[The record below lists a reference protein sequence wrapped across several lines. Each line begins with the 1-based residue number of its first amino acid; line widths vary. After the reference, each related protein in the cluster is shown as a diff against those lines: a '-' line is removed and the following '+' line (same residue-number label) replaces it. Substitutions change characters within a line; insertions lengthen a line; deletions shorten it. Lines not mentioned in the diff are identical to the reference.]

1 MAMLHDFST
10 FAAQERRLRACPDKG
25 RDDRSKQE
33 CKMIPLKVLVADDHR
48 LFRQGLI
55 SLMRTRP
62 DLVQVVGEASTG
74 REAVELTGVLRPD
87 VILMDV
93 YMPEGTGMEAA
104 HVIRHKYPKVAI
116 VMLTS
121 SEQNEHVLEA
131 IRMGAAGYLLKNL
144 DAGELFELLSGVR
157 RGEVAITRTMAARL
171 LRNIGRPVANLEK
184 TEAELTDR
192 EIDVLRLVAQGA
204 SNPQIAAEL
213 CITVNTVKSHLKNI
227 LTKLQLENR
236 TQIAA
241 YAVQS
246 GLVAPLEP

>member
-1 MAMLHDFST
+1 MHDPSIDTKEF
-10 FAAQERRLRACPDKG
+10 Q
-25 RDDRSKQE
+25 
-33 CKMIPLKVLVADDHR
+33 MMPLKVLVADDHR

-55 SLMRTRP
+55 SLMHTRP
-62 DLVQVVGEASTG
+62 DLVQVIGEASTG
-74 REAVELTGVLRPD
+74 HEAIEMTHTLKPD

-93 YMPEGTGMEAA
+93 YMPEGTGIEAA
-104 HVIRHKYPKVAI
+104 QIIRRRYPKVAI

-131 IRMGAAGYLLKNL
+131 IRLGASGYLLKNL
-144 DAGELFELLSGVR
+144 DAIELFELLSGVR

-171 LRNIGRPVANLEK
+171 LRNMANSTTNIEK
-184 TEAELTDR
+184 TEAVLTDR

-236 TQIAA
+236 TQIAT

-246 GLVAPLEP
+246 GLIAGLEP